1 MGYKDLIDSMVDAG
15 RKGGPIDDGHG
26 SQRIWHNGKYIL
38 YYRKVFADALGIDPD
53 DIPDEFSVHHIDGD
67 RENNDD
73 IDNLILCTRKA
84 HEKLELMMDPHHY
97 DPVRNGKKK
106 GSSKD

>member
-1 MGYKDLIDSMVDAG
+1 MGEYKKLIDGMVEAG
-15 RKGGPIDDGHG
+15 RRGGPIDDGHG

-38 YYRKVFADALGIDPD
+38 YYRKVFADAMGIDVD

-67 RENNDD
+67 RNNNN
-73 IDNLILCTRKA
+73 IDNLILCNRKA

-97 DPVRNGKKK
+97 DPVKKK
-106 GSSKD
+106 N

>member
-1 MGYKDLIDSMVDAG
+1 MGYKDLIDDMVTAA

-26 SQRIWHNGKYIL
+26 SKRIWHNGRYIL

-53 DIPDEFSVHHIDGD
+53 QIPDEFSVHHIDGD
-67 RENNDD
+67 RNNNN

-84 HEKLELMMDPHHY
+84 HERMELMVDPHHY
-97 DPVRNGKKK
+97 DPDKENKRK
-106 GSSKD
+106 